1 MQTNR
6 YHFSTRDLLMMAA
19 LAALGGVT
27 GTYVT
32 AAGKVLNS
40 FVGAP
45 GSMQWAAGLHVLW
58 LVLAVGLTG
67 KQGAGTVTAVLKG
80 AVELFTGNLHGI
92 LVVLVDIVAGL
103 LVDLGFLPFRDK
115 DRLPAYLLAGGLA
128 SASNVFV
135 FQLFAALP
143 ADILSYGA
151 MLLAGLLAAISGVV
165 FAGFLGHTLVAI
177 LRRAGVIKDREPRPM
192 GRRAYPVF
200 LATVV
205 VLAVV
210 LTFYLRHTLAG
221 PPVLP
226 IAGAVAAPYAFP
238 EEHGDLPTVTAAGIT
253 RQASERYTGIPLRD
267 LIAAAQPNADASKVL
282 IQGTDGYTFF
292 ISMEEVQSNGGLLL
306 VPQGRSEDTTYDI
319 TGAESNK
326 AWVRG
331 VANLTVIG
339 ETRLPI
345 TGALAKPTPFDPTD
359 WQAKMDAYTINIG
372 DGARK
377 LQGVPLSAVLAA
389 LEPAA
394 DATTVTLVSAEGET
408 EMPLAIPLAA
418 IMADDDIRLFTVF
431 TPEWVRFVVART
443 DGSILSHGVIEV
455 QVH

>member
-1 MQTNR
+1 MRTNR
-6 YHFSTRDLLMMAA
+6 YYFSTRDLLMMAA

-40 FVGAP
+40 LVGVP

-67 KQGAGTVTAVLKG
+67 KQGAGTVTAILKG

-128 SASNVFV
+128 TASNVFV

-151 MLLAGLLAAISGVV
+151 MLLAGLIAMLSGVV
-165 FAGFLGHTLVAI
+165 FAGFLGHMLVAV
-177 LRRAGVIKDREPRPM
+177 LRRAGVIKDREARPM
-192 GRRAYPVF
+192 GRRAYPIF
-200 LATVV
+200 LATIA
-205 VLAVV
+205 VLAII
-210 LTFYLRHTLAG
+210 LTFYLRHALAG
-221 PPVLP
+221 PPALP
-226 IAGAVAAPYAFP
+226 IAGAVTAPYAYP
-238 EEHGDLPTVTAAGIT
+238 EEHGDLATVTAAGVT

-267 LIAAAQPNADASKVL
+267 LIAAAQPHPDASKVL

-292 ISMEEVQSNGGLLL
+292 VSMEEVQNNGGLLL
-306 VPQGRSEDTTYDI
+306 VPQGRGEDTTYDI

-331 VANLTVIG
+331 VASLTVIG
-339 ETRLPI
+339 ATRLPI
-345 TGALAKPTPFDPTD
+345 TGALVRSAPFDPTD
-359 WQAKMDAYTINIG
+359 WQAKMDSYTVDIG

-394 DATTVTLVSAEGET
+394 GATAVMLASTEGQT
-408 EMPLAIPLAA
+408 EIPLAEV
-418 IMADDDIRLFTVF
+418 MADDDIRLFTVF

-443 DGSILSHGVIEV
+443 DGNILSNDVTEIQV
-455 QVH
+455 Q

>member
-6 YHFSTRDLLMMAA
+6 HYFSTRDLLMMAA

-67 KQGAGTVTAVLKG
+67 KQGAGTVTAILKG
-80 AVELFTGNLHGI
+80 VVELFTGNLHGI
-92 LVVLVDIVAGL
+92 LVVLVDVVAGL

-115 DRLPAYLLAGGLA
+115 DRLPAYLVAGGLA
-128 SASNVFV
+128 AASNVFV

-143 ADILSYGA
+143 ADILAYGA
-151 MLLAGLLAAISGVV
+151 MLLAGLLAALSGVV
-165 FAGFLGHTLVAI
+165 FAGFLGHTLVAV
-177 LRRAGVIKDREPRPM
+177 LRRAGVIKDREARPM
-192 GRRAYPVF
+192 SRRAYPVF
-200 LATVV
+200 LAAVA
-205 VLAVV
+205 VLAIV

-221 PPVLP
+221 PPTLP
-226 IAGAVAAPYAFP
+226 IAGAVAAPYAYP
-238 EEHGDLPTVTAAGIT
+238 EEHGDLPIVTAAGTT
-253 RQASERYTGIPLRD
+253 RQASERYTGVPLRD
-267 LIAAAQPNADASKVL
+267 LIAAAQPNPDASKVL

-292 ISMEEVQSNGGLLL
+292 VSMEEVQNNEGLLL
-306 VPQGRSEDTTYDI
+306 VPQGHNADTTYDI

-331 VANLTVIG
+331 VADLTVIG

-345 TGALAKPTPFDPTD
+345 TGALVKPSAFDPLD
-359 WQAKMDAYTINIG
+359 WQTKMDATTVNIG

-377 LQGVPLSAVLAA
+377 LQGAPLGAVLAA

-394 DATTVTLVSAEGET
+394 DATTVTLVSPEGKT
-408 EMPLAIPLAA
+408 EIPLAELV
-418 IMADDDIRLFTVF
+418 ADDDIRLFTAL

-443 DGSILSHGVIEV
+443 DGSILSNGVTEI